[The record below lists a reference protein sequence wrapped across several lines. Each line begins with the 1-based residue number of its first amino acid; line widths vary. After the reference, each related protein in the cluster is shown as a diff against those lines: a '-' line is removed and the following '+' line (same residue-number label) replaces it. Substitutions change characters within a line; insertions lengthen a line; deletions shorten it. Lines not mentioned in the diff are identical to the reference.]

1 MLWEIE
7 LVLVCSV
14 IIVVIKNMDNNT
26 LEENYRFDESIY
38 VKNMFQNSFLSDL
51 VVVDLY
57 NSQSEQIFMRD

>member
-14 IIVVIKNMDNNT
+14 FIVVIKNMDNNT